1 MSEGDRV
8 LGLSDALDKSG
19 VDNAESE
26 SRGPMSSAG
35 PSSRLRYGQSA

>member
-8 LGLSDALDKSG
+8 LGFSDALDKRG
-19 VDNAESE
+19 ADKAESE

-35 PSSRLRYGQSA
+35 PSSRLQYGQLA